1 MNIDSLCNV
10 KSNPNLPRISPG
22 DTVKVS
28 FKVKEATR
36 ERLQT
41 FPGLVIKIR
50 KGRGGGNFT
59 VRRVTSGIGV
69 EHTFPM
75 ASPLLN
81 KVEVVRHG
89 KVRRAKLYYMRE
101 LSAKEARLKERRE
114 KIDESAIAVEPA
126 ETAEEEK
133 APEAV
138 VAPEQTTAETMEAPE
153 AVAAAEPV
161 ETAEEEK
168 APDAVDITEQV
179 AAETAEAPEAVAAA
193 EPVEAAEEVKAPEA
207 VDTSEQVDATEP
219 ASAPE
224 TEKD

>member
-1 MNIDSLCNV
+1 MNIDSLCKV
-10 KSNPNLPRISPG
+10 KSNPGLPRISPG

-41 FPGLVIKIR
+41 FPGLVIKVR

-138 VAPEQTTAETMEAPE
+138 VASEQTAAEAVEAPE
-153 AVAAAEPV
+153 AVAAVEPI
-161 ETAEEEK
+161 EAAEEEK
-168 APDAVDITEQV
+168 APEAVDTSEQV
-179 AAETAEAPEAVAAA
+179 AETAEAPEAVAAA
-193 EPVEAAEEVKAPEA
+193 EQVEAAEEVKAPEA

-219 ASAPE
+219 ESAPE